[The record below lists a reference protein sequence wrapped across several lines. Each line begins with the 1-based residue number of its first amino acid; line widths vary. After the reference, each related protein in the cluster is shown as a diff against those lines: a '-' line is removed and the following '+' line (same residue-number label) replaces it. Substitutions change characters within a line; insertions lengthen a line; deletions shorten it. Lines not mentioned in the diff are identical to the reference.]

1 VQSVAQSSFDAWVKY
16 YRTDEN
22 TPNAT
27 VSYYLKGSLVA
38 LCFDLTLRQSGASL
52 DEVMRGLW
60 QRSGG
65 GPISEADIVQVLG
78 AVAGRSLVRELNDWV
93 HGTDELP
100 VAELLQSFGVE
111 LRPERAGFA
120 AGLGLRLSEQAVSG
134 VQVQAV
140 LADSAAAAAGLAAGD
155 ELLAVDGWRI
165 RRLDEALAWVARDQ
179 PFDLLLVR
187 DQRVMTLRVKPDALS
202 ALADTVSLHLHDKP
216 GRAVAERRRA
226 WFES

>member
-1 VQSVAQSSFDAWVKY
+1 
-16 YRTDEN
+16 
-22 TPNAT
+22 
-27 VSYYLKGSLVA
+27 
-38 LCFDLTLRQSGASL
+38 
-52 DEVMRGLW
+52 MRGLW